1 MEALTSELERAK
13 AEKEEELRAVQSA
26 WQEEQDRLHARMEQ
40 LQRQAVSEEEKRAA
54 KQERERMQ
62 QQVDALRV
70 QQEAHRQRLERE
82 RRQQEEQLQESI
94 RRNEEVRVARG
105 GGGRLPPRWARS
117 CAPTRRARVLARA
130 FDLSLSAVGGGGRR
144 ARRGAQ
150 VIRQQQQE
158 IEEAR
163 RQQALAEERA
173 RARRPPPGALPSS
186 RGSDQR
192 AVRLA

>member
-1 MEALTSELERAK
+1 MEALRSELERAK

-105 GGGRLPPRWARS
+105 GGWEAAAEVGALV
-117 CAPTRRARVLARA
+117 CADSACARA
-130 FDLSLSAVGGGGRR
+130 CAGIRPVAERGGRR
-144 ARRGAQ
+144 WAEGA
-150 VIRQQQQE
+150 
-158 IEEAR
+158 AGCAGD
-163 RQQALAEERA
+163 QAAA
-173 RARRPPPGALPSS
+173 AG
-186 RGSDQR
+186 D
-192 AVRLA
+192 